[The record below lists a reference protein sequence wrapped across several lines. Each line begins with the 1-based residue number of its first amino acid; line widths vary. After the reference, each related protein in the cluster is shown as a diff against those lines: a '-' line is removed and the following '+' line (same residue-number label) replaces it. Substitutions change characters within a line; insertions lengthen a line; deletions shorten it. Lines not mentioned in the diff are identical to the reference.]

1 MSRLVFLLSV
11 LLTAASGNALF
22 AKERP
27 NVILILADDFG
38 YECVRANGGESYN
51 TPNLDQLAKTGI
63 RFTSCH
69 VQPLC
74 TPTRV
79 QLMTGKSNIRNYL
92 NFGKLIRSEQ
102 TFGHRF
108 KEAGYTTG
116 ICGKWQLGQEVD
128 APQHFGFDEA
138 CLWQHT
144 RRPPRYANPGLEY
157 NGKEKDF
164 SNGEYGPDL
173 VQQFALDFIS
183 RHKEKPFFLYYP
195 MMLTHS
201 PYQPTPDSANWDPTT
216 VGEKV
221 KDNKK
226 HFGDMVQY
234 MDKLIG
240 KLMAHLESQQ
250 LRDNTLILFVGDN
263 GTGRGLES
271 RFEGRNYPGG
281 KGTTTLRGTHV
292 PLIAN
297 WPAVITS
304 PSVNNDLI
312 SSVDFL
318 PTLCEV
324 AQTNSPQGIDGIS
337 FYPQLT
343 GKPSSP
349 REWIYSWY
357 SPRQGNDKTIREF
370 AFDHRFKLYQ
380 NGNFF
385 DLEKDIEEKQP
396 LSGSEL
402 TGDAKQAKERLQ
414 KALDQYVNARPKEL
428 EQGEASKQK

>member
-1 MSRLVFLLSV
+1 MLRFFLTLSV
-11 LLTAASGNALF
+11 VLFALSGSVLF

-102 TFGHRF
+102 TFAHRF

-201 PYQPTPDSANWDPTT
+201 PYQPTPDSVNWDPTAI
-216 VGEKV
+216 GEKV

-240 KLMAHLESQQ
+240 NLVVHLESQR

-263 GTGRGLES
+263 GTGRGLDS

-281 KGTTTLRGTHV
+281 KGTTTQRGTHV
-292 PLIAN
+292 PMIAN
-297 WPAVITS
+297 WPAVITT
-304 PSVNNDLI
+304 PAVNNDLI

-324 AQTNSPQGIDGIS
+324 AQTATPQGLDGIS

-370 AFDHRFKLYQ
+370 AFDHRFKLYR
-380 NGNFF
+380 NGNYF
-385 DLEKDIEEKQP
+385 DLEKDVEEKRP
-396 LSGSEL
+396 LSESEL
-402 TGDAKQAKERLQ
+402 TVDAKQTKERLQ
-414 KALDQYVNARPKEL
+414 KALDQYAGARPSEL
-428 EQGEASKQK
+428 E

>member
-1 MSRLVFLLSV
+1 MLRFILTLSV
-11 LLTAASGNALF
+11 VLFALSGSVLF

-102 TFGHRF
+102 TFAHRF

-157 NGKEKDF
+157 NGREKDF

-201 PYQPTPDSANWDPTT
+201 PYQPTPDSVNWDPTAI
-216 VGEKV
+216 GEKV

-240 KLMAHLESQQ
+240 NLVVHLESQR

-263 GTGRGLES
+263 GTGRGLDS

-281 KGTTTLRGTHV
+281 KGTTTQRGTHV
-292 PLIAN
+292 PMIAN
-297 WPAVITS
+297 WPAVITT
-304 PSVNNDLI
+304 PAVNNDLI

-324 AQTNSPQGIDGIS
+324 AQTATPQGLDGIS

-370 AFDHRFKLYQ
+370 AFDHRFKLYR
-380 NGNFF
+380 NGNYF
-385 DLEKDIEEKQP
+385 DLEKDVEEKRP
-396 LSGSEL
+396 LSESEL
-402 TGDAKQAKERLQ
+402 TVDAKQTKERLQ
-414 KALDQYVNARPKEL
+414 KALDQYAGARPSEL
-428 EQGEASKQK
+428 E

>member
-1 MSRLVFLLSV
+1 MPRFILTLSV
-11 LLTAASGNALF
+11 VLLALSGSMLS

-102 TFGHRF
+102 TFAHRF

-201 PYQPTPDSANWDPTT
+201 PYQPTPDSVNWDPTAI
-216 VGEKV
+216 GEKV

-240 KLMAHLESQQ
+240 NLVVHLESQR

-263 GTGRGLES
+263 GTGRGLDS

-281 KGTTTLRGTHV
+281 KGTTTQRGTHV
-292 PLIAN
+292 PMIAN
-297 WPAVITS
+297 WPAVITT
-304 PSVNNDLI
+304 PAVNNDLI
-312 SSVDFL
+312 SSFDFL

-324 AQTNSPQGIDGIS
+324 AQTATPQGLDGIS

-370 AFDHRFKLYQ
+370 AFDHRFKLYR
-380 NGNFF
+380 NGNYF
-385 DLEKDIEEKQP
+385 DLEKDVEEKRP
-396 LSGSEL
+396 LSESEL
-402 TGDAKQAKERLQ
+402 TVDAKQTKERLQ
-414 KALDQYVNARPKEL
+414 KALDQYAGARPSEL
-428 EQGEASKQK
+428 E

>member
-1 MSRLVFLLSV
+1 MPRFILTLSV
-11 LLTAASGNALF
+11 VLLALSGSMLS

-27 NVILILADDFG
+27 NFILILADDFG

-102 TFGHRF
+102 TFAHRF

-201 PYQPTPDSANWDPTT
+201 PYQPTPDSVNWDPTAI
-216 VGEKV
+216 GEKV

-240 KLMAHLESQQ
+240 NLVVHLESQR

-263 GTGRGLES
+263 GTGRGLDS

-281 KGTTTLRGTHV
+281 KGTTTQRGTHV
-292 PLIAN
+292 PMIAN
-297 WPAVITS
+297 WPAVITT
-304 PSVNNDLI
+304 PAVNNDLI

-324 AQTNSPQGIDGIS
+324 AQTATPQGLDGIS

-370 AFDHRFKLYQ
+370 AFDHRFKLYR
-380 NGNFF
+380 NGNYF
-385 DLEKDIEEKQP
+385 DLEKDVEEKRP
-396 LSGSEL
+396 LSESEL
-402 TGDAKQAKERLQ
+402 TVDAKQTKERLQ
-414 KALDQYVNARPKEL
+414 KALDQYAGARPSEL
-428 EQGEASKQK
+428 E

>member
-1 MSRLVFLLSV
+1 
-11 LLTAASGNALF
+11 
-22 AKERP
+22 
-27 NVILILADDFG
+27 
-38 YECVRANGGESYN
+38 
-51 TPNLDQLAKTGI
+51 
-63 RFTSCH
+63 
-69 VQPLC
+69 
-74 TPTRV
+74 
-79 QLMTGKSNIRNYL
+79 
-92 NFGKLIRSEQ
+92 
-102 TFGHRF
+102 
-108 KEAGYTTG
+108 
-116 ICGKWQLGQEVD
+116 
-128 APQHFGFDEA
+128 
-138 CLWQHT
+138 
-144 RRPPRYANPGLEY
+144 LEY
-157 NGKEKDF
+157 NGREKDF

-201 PYQPTPDSANWDPTT
+201 PYQPTPDSVNWDPTAI
-216 VGEKV
+216 GEKV

-240 KLMAHLESQQ
+240 NLVVHLESQR

-263 GTGRGLES
+263 GTGRGLDS

-281 KGTTTLRGTHV
+281 KGTTTQRGTHV
-292 PLIAN
+292 PMIAN
-297 WPAVITS
+297 WPAVITT
-304 PSVNNDLI
+304 PAVNNDLI

-324 AQTNSPQGIDGIS
+324 AQTATPQGLDGIS

-370 AFDHRFKLYQ
+370 AFDHRFKLYR
-380 NGNFF
+380 NGNYF
-385 DLEKDIEEKQP
+385 DLEKDVEEKRP
-396 LSGSEL
+396 LSESEL
-402 TGDAKQAKERLQ
+402 TVDAKQTKERLQ
-414 KALDQYVNARPKEL
+414 KALDQYAGARPSEL
-428 EQGEASKQK
+428 E

>member
-1 MSRLVFLLSV
+1 MLRFFLTLSV
-11 LLTAASGNALF
+11 VLFALSGSVLF

-27 NVILILADDFG
+27 NFILILADDFG

-102 TFGHRF
+102 TFAHRF

-201 PYQPTPDSANWDPTT
+201 PYQPTPDSVNWDPTAI
-216 VGEKV
+216 GEKV

-240 KLMAHLESQQ
+240 NLVVHLESQR

-263 GTGRGLES
+263 GTGRGLDS

-281 KGTTTLRGTHV
+281 KGTTTQRGTHV
-292 PLIAN
+292 PMIAN
-297 WPAVITS
+297 WPAVITT
-304 PSVNNDLI
+304 PAVNNDLI

-324 AQTNSPQGIDGIS
+324 AQTATPQGLDGIS

-370 AFDHRFKLYQ
+370 AFDHRFKLYR
-380 NGNFF
+380 NGNYF
-385 DLEKDIEEKQP
+385 DLEKDVEEKRP
-396 LSGSEL
+396 LSESEL
-402 TGDAKQAKERLQ
+402 TVDAKQTKERLQ
-414 KALDQYVNARPKEL
+414 KALDQYAGARPSEL
-428 EQGEASKQK
+428 E

>member
-1 MSRLVFLLSV
+1 MSRLVFLLSF
-11 LLTAASGNALF
+11 LLLAVSGSALF

-102 TFGHRF
+102 TFAHRF
-108 KEAGYTTG
+108 KEAGYSTA

-173 VQQFALDFIS
+173 VQHFALDFIS

-201 PYQPTPDSANWDPTT
+201 PYQPTPDSVNWDPTAI
-216 VGEKV
+216 GEKV

-226 HFGDMVQY
+226 HFGDMVHY

-240 KLMAHLESQQ
+240 NLVAHLESQR

-263 GTGRGLES
+263 GTGRGIDS

-281 KGTTTLRGTHV
+281 KGTTTVRGTHV
-292 PLIAN
+292 PMIVN
-297 WPAVITS
+297 WPAAITT
-304 PSVNNDLI
+304 PSVNDDLI

-324 AQTNSPQGIDGIS
+324 AKTATPQGLDGIS

-370 AFDHRFKLYQ
+370 AFDHRFKLYR

-385 DLEKDIEEKQP
+385 DLEKDMEEKRP
-396 LSGSEL
+396 LSESDL
-402 TGDAKQAKERLQ
+402 TGDAKKTREQLQ
-414 KALDQYVNARPKEL
+414 KVLDQFANARPSEL
-428 EQGEASKQK
+428 E

>member
-1 MSRLVFLLSV
+1 
-11 LLTAASGNALF
+11 
-22 AKERP
+22 
-27 NVILILADDFG
+27 
-38 YECVRANGGESYN
+38 
-51 TPNLDQLAKTGI
+51 
-63 RFTSCH
+63 
-69 VQPLC
+69 
-74 TPTRV
+74 
-79 QLMTGKSNIRNYL
+79 MTGKSNIRNYL

-102 TFGHRF
+102 TFAHRF

-201 PYQPTPDSANWDPTT
+201 PYQPTPDSVNWDPTAI
-216 VGEKV
+216 GEKV

-240 KLMAHLESQQ
+240 NLVVHLESQR

-263 GTGRGLES
+263 GTGRGLDS

-281 KGTTTLRGTHV
+281 KGTTTQRGTHV
-292 PLIAN
+292 PMIAN
-297 WPAVITS
+297 WPAVITT
-304 PSVNNDLI
+304 PAVNNDLI

-324 AQTNSPQGIDGIS
+324 AQTATPQGLDGIS

-370 AFDHRFKLYQ
+370 AFDHRFKLYR
-380 NGNFF
+380 NGNYF
-385 DLEKDIEEKQP
+385 DLEKDVEEKRP
-396 LSGSEL
+396 LSESEL
-402 TGDAKQAKERLQ
+402 TVDAKQTKERLQ
-414 KALDQYVNARPKEL
+414 KALDQYAGARPSEL
-428 EQGEASKQK
+428 E

>member
-1 MSRLVFLLSV
+1 MLRFFLTLSV
-11 LLTAASGNALF
+11 VLFALSGSVLF

-102 TFGHRF
+102 TFAHRF

-128 APQHFGFDEA
+128 GPQHFGFDEA

-157 NGKEKDF
+157 NGREKDF

-201 PYQPTPDSANWDPTT
+201 PYQPTPDSVNWDPTAI
-216 VGEKV
+216 GEKV

-240 KLMAHLESQQ
+240 NLVVHLESQR

-263 GTGRGLES
+263 GTGRGLDS

-281 KGTTTLRGTHV
+281 KGTTTQRGTHV
-292 PLIAN
+292 PMIAN
-297 WPAVITS
+297 WPAVITT
-304 PSVNNDLI
+304 PAVNNDLI

-324 AQTNSPQGIDGIS
+324 AQTATPQGLDGIS

-370 AFDHRFKLYQ
+370 AFDHRFKLYR
-380 NGNFF
+380 NGNYF
-385 DLEKDIEEKQP
+385 DLEKDVEEKRP
-396 LSGSEL
+396 LSESEL
-402 TGDAKQAKERLQ
+402 TVDAKQTKERLQ
-414 KALDQYVNARPKEL
+414 KALDQYAGARPSEL
-428 EQGEASKQK
+428 E

>member
-1 MSRLVFLLSV
+1 MLRFFLTLSV
-11 LLTAASGNALF
+11 VLLALSGSMLS

-102 TFGHRF
+102 TFAHRF

-201 PYQPTPDSANWDPTT
+201 PYQPTPDSVNWDPTAI
-216 VGEKV
+216 GEKV

-240 KLMAHLESQQ
+240 NLVVHLESQR

-263 GTGRGLES
+263 GTGRGLDS

-281 KGTTTLRGTHV
+281 KGTTTQRGTHV
-292 PLIAN
+292 PMIAN
-297 WPAVITS
+297 WPAVITT
-304 PSVNNDLI
+304 PAVNNDLI

-324 AQTNSPQGIDGIS
+324 AQTATPQGLDGIS

-370 AFDHRFKLYQ
+370 AFDHRFKLYR
-380 NGNFF
+380 NGNYF
-385 DLEKDIEEKQP
+385 DLEKDVEEKRP
-396 LSGSEL
+396 LSESEL
-402 TGDAKQAKERLQ
+402 TVDAKQTKERLQ
-414 KALDQYVNARPKEL
+414 KALDQYAGARPSEL
-428 EQGEASKQK
+428 E

>member
-1 MSRLVFLLSV
+1 MLS
-11 LLTAASGNALF
+11 

-102 TFGHRF
+102 TFAHRF

-201 PYQPTPDSANWDPTT
+201 PYQPTPDSVNWDPTAI
-216 VGEKV
+216 GEKV

-240 KLMAHLESQQ
+240 NLVVHLESQR

-263 GTGRGLES
+263 GTGRGLDS

-281 KGTTTLRGTHV
+281 KGTTTQRGTHV
-292 PLIAN
+292 PMIAN
-297 WPAVITS
+297 WPAVITT
-304 PSVNNDLI
+304 PAVNNDLI
-312 SSVDFL
+312 SSFDFL

-324 AQTNSPQGIDGIS
+324 AQTATPQGLDGIS

-370 AFDHRFKLYQ
+370 AFDHRFKLYR
-380 NGNFF
+380 NGNYF
-385 DLEKDIEEKQP
+385 DLEKDVEEKRP
-396 LSGSEL
+396 LSESEL
-402 TGDAKQAKERLQ
+402 TVDAKQTKERLQ
-414 KALDQYVNARPKEL
+414 KALDQYAGARPSEL
-428 EQGEASKQK
+428 E

>member
-1 MSRLVFLLSV
+1 MSRLVFLLSF
-11 LLTAASGNALF
+11 LLLAVSGSALF

-102 TFGHRF
+102 TFAHRF
-108 KEAGYTTG
+108 KEAGYSTA

-183 RHKEKPFFLYYP
+183 RQKEKPFFLYYP

-201 PYQPTPDSANWDPTT
+201 PYQPTPDSVNWDPTAI
-216 VGEKV
+216 GEKV

-240 KLMAHLESQQ
+240 NLVAHLESQR

-263 GTGRGLES
+263 GTGRGIDS

-281 KGTTTLRGTHV
+281 KGTTTVRGTHV
-292 PLIAN
+292 PMIAN
-297 WPAVITS
+297 WPAAITT
-304 PSVNNDLI
+304 PSVNDDLI

-324 AQTNSPQGIDGIS
+324 AQTAMPQRLDGIS

-343 GKPSSP
+343 GKPPSP
-349 REWIYSWY
+349 REWIYTWY

-370 AFDHRFKLYQ
+370 AFDHRFKLYR

-385 DLEKDIEEKQP
+385 DLEKDMEEKRP
-396 LSGSEL
+396 LSESDL
-402 TGDAKQAKERLQ
+402 TGDAKKTREQLQ
-414 KALDQYVNARPKEL
+414 KVLDQFANARPSEL
-428 EQGEASKQK
+428 E

>member
-1 MSRLVFLLSV
+1 MPRFILTLSV
-11 LLTAASGNALF
+11 VLLALSGSMLS

-102 TFGHRF
+102 TFAHRF

-201 PYQPTPDSANWDPTT
+201 PYQPTPDSVNWDPTAI
-216 VGEKV
+216 GEKV

-240 KLMAHLESQQ
+240 NLVVHLESQR

-263 GTGRGLES
+263 GTGRGLDS
-271 RFEGRNYPGG
+271 RFEGLNYPGG
-281 KGTTTLRGTHV
+281 KGTTTQRGTHV
-292 PLIAN
+292 PMIAN
-297 WPAVITS
+297 WPAVITT
-304 PSVNNDLI
+304 PAVNNDLI

-324 AQTNSPQGIDGIS
+324 AQTATPQGLDGIS

-370 AFDHRFKLYQ
+370 AFDHRFKLYR
-380 NGNFF
+380 NGNYF
-385 DLEKDIEEKQP
+385 DLEKDVEEKRP
-396 LSGSEL
+396 LSESEL
-402 TGDAKQAKERLQ
+402 TVDAKQTKERLQ
-414 KALDQYVNARPKEL
+414 KALDQYAGARPSEL
-428 EQGEASKQK
+428 E

>member
-1 MSRLVFLLSV
+1 MLRFILTLSV
-11 LLTAASGNALF
+11 VLFALSGSVLF

-102 TFGHRF
+102 TFAHRF

-128 APQHFGFDEA
+128 GPQHFGFDEA

-157 NGKEKDF
+157 NGREKDF

-201 PYQPTPDSANWDPTT
+201 PYQPTPDSVNWDPTAI
-216 VGEKV
+216 GEKV

-240 KLMAHLESQQ
+240 NLVVHLESQR

-263 GTGRGLES
+263 GTGRGLDS

-281 KGTTTLRGTHV
+281 KGTTTQRGTHV
-292 PLIAN
+292 PMIAN
-297 WPAVITS
+297 WPAVITT
-304 PSVNNDLI
+304 PAVNNDLI

-324 AQTNSPQGIDGIS
+324 AQTATPQGLDGIS

-370 AFDHRFKLYQ
+370 AFDHRFKLYR
-380 NGNFF
+380 NGNYF
-385 DLEKDIEEKQP
+385 DLEKDVEEKRP
-396 LSGSEL
+396 LSESEL
-402 TGDAKQAKERLQ
+402 TVDAKQTKERLQ
-414 KALDQYVNARPKEL
+414 KALDQYAGARPSEL
-428 EQGEASKQK
+428 E

>member
-1 MSRLVFLLSV
+1 MLRFILTLSV
-11 LLTAASGNALF
+11 VLFALSGSVLF

-102 TFGHRF
+102 TFAHRF

-201 PYQPTPDSANWDPTT
+201 PYQPTPDSVNWDPTAI
-216 VGEKV
+216 GEKV

-240 KLMAHLESQQ
+240 NLVVHLESQR

-263 GTGRGLES
+263 GTGRGLDS

-281 KGTTTLRGTHV
+281 KGTTTQRGTHV
-292 PLIAN
+292 PMIAN
-297 WPAVITS
+297 WPAVITT
-304 PSVNNDLI
+304 PAVNNDLI

-324 AQTNSPQGIDGIS
+324 AQTATPQGLDGIS

-370 AFDHRFKLYQ
+370 AFDHRFKLYR
-380 NGNFF
+380 NGNYF
-385 DLEKDIEEKQP
+385 DLEKDVEEKRP
-396 LSGSEL
+396 LSESEL
-402 TGDAKQAKERLQ
+402 TVDAKQTKERLQ
-414 KALDQYVNARPKEL
+414 KALDQYAGARPSEL
-428 EQGEASKQK
+428 E

>member
-11 LLTAASGNALF
+11 LLLTASGSALF

-102 TFGHRF
+102 TFAHRF
-108 KEAGYTTG
+108 KEAGYSTA

-201 PYQPTPDSANWDPTT
+201 PYQPTPDSVNWDPTAI
-216 VGEKV
+216 GEKV
-221 KDNKK
+221 RDNKK

-240 KLMAHLESQQ
+240 NLVAHLESQR

-263 GTGRGLES
+263 GTGRGIDS

-281 KGTTTLRGTHV
+281 KGTTTVRGTHV
-292 PLIAN
+292 PMIAN
-297 WPAVITS
+297 WPAVITT
-304 PSVNNDLI
+304 PSVNDDLI

-324 AQTNSPQGIDGIS
+324 VQTATPQGIDGIS

-343 GKPSSP
+343 GKQSSP

-357 SPRQGNDKTIREF
+357 SPRQGNDKSIREF
-370 AFDHRFKLYQ
+370 AFDHRFKLYR

-385 DLEKDIEEKQP
+385 DLEKDMEEKRP
-396 LSGSEL
+396 LSESDL
-402 TGDAKQAKERLQ
+402 TGDAKKTRERLQ
-414 KALDQYVNARPKEL
+414 KVLDQFANARPNEL
-428 EQGEASKQK
+428 EQ

>member
-1 MSRLVFLLSV
+1 MPRFILTLSV
-11 LLTAASGNALF
+11 VLLALSGSMLS

-102 TFGHRF
+102 TFAHRF

-201 PYQPTPDSANWDPTT
+201 PYQPTPDSVNWDPTAI
-216 VGEKV
+216 GEKV

-240 KLMAHLESQQ
+240 NLVVHLESQR

-263 GTGRGLES
+263 GTGRGLDS

-281 KGTTTLRGTHV
+281 KGTTTQRGTHV
-292 PLIAN
+292 PMIAN
-297 WPAVITS
+297 WPAVITT
-304 PSVNNDLI
+304 PAVNNDLI

-324 AQTNSPQGIDGIS
+324 AQTATPQGLDGIS

-370 AFDHRFKLYQ
+370 AFDHRFKLYR
-380 NGNFF
+380 NGNYF
-385 DLEKDIEEKQP
+385 DLEKDVEEKRP
-396 LSGSEL
+396 LSESEL
-402 TGDAKQAKERLQ
+402 TVDAKQTKERLQ
-414 KALDQYVNARPKEL
+414 KALDQYAGARPSEL
-428 EQGEASKQK
+428 E

>member
-1 MSRLVFLLSV
+1 MPRFILTLSV
-11 LLTAASGNALF
+11 VLLALSGSMLS

-102 TFGHRF
+102 TFAHRF

-157 NGKEKDF
+157 NGREKDF

-201 PYQPTPDSANWDPTT
+201 PYQPTPDSVNWDPTAI
-216 VGEKV
+216 GEKV

-240 KLMAHLESQQ
+240 NLVVHLESQR

-263 GTGRGLES
+263 GTGRGLDS

-281 KGTTTLRGTHV
+281 KGTTTQRGTHV
-292 PLIAN
+292 PMIAN
-297 WPAVITS
+297 WPAVITT
-304 PSVNNDLI
+304 PAVNNDLI

-324 AQTNSPQGIDGIS
+324 AQTATPQGLDGIS

-370 AFDHRFKLYQ
+370 AFDHRFKLYR
-380 NGNFF
+380 NGNYF
-385 DLEKDIEEKQP
+385 DLEKDVEEKRP
-396 LSGSEL
+396 LSESEL
-402 TGDAKQAKERLQ
+402 TVDAKQTKERLQ
-414 KALDQYVNARPKEL
+414 KALDQYAGARPSEL
-428 EQGEASKQK
+428 E

>member
-1 MSRLVFLLSV
+1 MLRFFLTLSV
-11 LLTAASGNALF
+11 VLFALSGSVLF

-102 TFGHRF
+102 TFAHRF

-157 NGKEKDF
+157 NGREKDF

-201 PYQPTPDSANWDPTT
+201 PYQPTPDSVNWDPTAI
-216 VGEKV
+216 GEKV

-240 KLMAHLESQQ
+240 NLVVHLESQR

-263 GTGRGLES
+263 GTGRGLDS

-281 KGTTTLRGTHV
+281 KGTTTQRGTHV
-292 PLIAN
+292 PMIAN
-297 WPAVITS
+297 WPAVITT
-304 PSVNNDLI
+304 PAVNNDLI

-324 AQTNSPQGIDGIS
+324 AQTATPQGLDGIS

-343 GKPSSP
+343 GKSSSP

-370 AFDHRFKLYQ
+370 AFDHRFKLYR
-380 NGNFF
+380 NGNYF
-385 DLEKDIEEKQP
+385 DLEKDVEEKRP
-396 LSGSEL
+396 LSESEL
-402 TGDAKQAKERLQ
+402 TVDAKQTKERLQ
-414 KALDQYVNARPKEL
+414 KALDQYAGARPSEL
-428 EQGEASKQK
+428 E